1 MKFKLF
7 GLVWD
12 MRPVLAAI
20 WASIGL
26 ALCVAVF
33 FIDVLGYWNIL
44 YLLLAFTYLAISN
57 SVANKILELE

>member
-1 MKFKLF
+1 MEFKLF

-33 FIDVLGYWNIL
+33 FIHEFGYWNIPFAFL
-44 YLLLAFTYLAISN
+44 TLAYLATSE
-57 SVANKILELE
+57 SVANKILKLE